1 MNKNKTAIAPTYIII
16 KIIPKK
22 SISNNNNNIA
32 ALIKTQIKN
41 KTEYNEFLVIEQQAA
56 EKIKRN

>member
-1 MNKNKTAIAPTYIII
+1 M
-16 KIIPKK
+16 
-22 SISNNNNNIA
+22 A